1 MDDTVRIIR
10 ENGWRQG
17 MVLPLAAMSAQE
29 KHCSCDNKDGVIA
42 IVVSQSCDVLHHCL
56 NNEPMV
62 EILIASRIDKQNNA
76 FIHRRHPR
84 KLHFPIVQNN
94 ETVWYEA
101 NICHRHCI
109 ERRVLAEHS
118 PDMGLQIH
126 PDDVKTISLWIASR
140 YLRHAF
146 PDNFVKRIDRNR
158 IRKLLKQEKSAYL
171 SGIYLCLS
179 SHDELPDDE
188 SYDVEIV
195 GTITA
200 DDFGNA
206 SKRES
211 AIELV
216 NAVASAMQSDGKV
229 EVNYECLSEQ
239 EMTVHDLRSF
249 SRMSDFDDLS
259 YGDDP
264 PVELI

>member
-1 MDDTVRIIR
+1 
-10 ENGWRQG
+10 
-17 MVLPLAAMSAQE
+17 MVLPLTAMSALE
-29 KHCSCDNKDGVIA
+29 KHCPCYNKDGVIA

-56 NNEPMV
+56 NNEPTV
-62 EILIASRIDKQNNA
+62 EVLPASRIAKQDNA

-84 KLHFPIVQNN
+84 RLHFPIIQNN
-94 ETVWYEA
+94 GPVWFEA
-101 NICHRHCI
+101 SIRHRHCI
-109 ERRVLAEHS
+109 DRRVLAEHS
-118 PDMGLQIH
+118 PDQGLQIH

-146 PDNFVKRIDRNR
+146 PDNFVKRIDRNM

-188 SYDVEIV
+188 PYEVEIV

-200 DDFGNA
+200 DDFGDTG
-206 SKRES
+206 KRES
-211 AIELV
+211 ALELV
-216 NAVASAMQSDGKV
+216 NAVASAMQKDGKV
-229 EVNYECLSEQ
+229 EVDYECLSEQ

-264 PVELI
+264 PVELV